1 MLELTLQEAGN
12 RTEIGKIKGV
22 PIRFF
27 GEAIVDGCIDTVEL
41 TEQEFEEQDGV
52 ITYERHTVFQNGVSQ
67 ICLTKS
73 CPY

>member
-1 MLELTLQEAGN
+1 MLELTQKEADS
-12 RTEIGKIKGV
+12 RCEIGKIEGI

-27 GEAIVDGCIDTVEL
+27 GEAIVDECIDTVEL
-41 TEQEFEEQDGV
+41 TEQEFEEQDGA

-73 CPY
+73 MPY

>member
-1 MLELTLQEAGN
+1 MLELTQKEADS
-12 RTEIGKIKGV
+12 RCEIGKIEGI

-41 TEQEFEEQDGV
+41 TEQEFEEQDGA

-73 CPY
+73 IPY